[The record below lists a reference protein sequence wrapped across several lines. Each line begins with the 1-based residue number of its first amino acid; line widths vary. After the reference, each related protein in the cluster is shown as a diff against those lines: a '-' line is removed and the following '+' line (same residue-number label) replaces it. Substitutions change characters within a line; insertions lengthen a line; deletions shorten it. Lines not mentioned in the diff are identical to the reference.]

1 MRKAE
6 KRISRETSRLIS
18 IPGMVESIKAAA
30 LEKPEDCVPCDPNE
44 PWGEPVPDK

>member
-6 KRISRETSRLIS
+6 KRTSRETSRLIS

-30 LEKPEDCVPCDPNE
+30 LEKPEDCVPYEPNE
-44 PWGEPVPDK
+44 PWSDSAPDK